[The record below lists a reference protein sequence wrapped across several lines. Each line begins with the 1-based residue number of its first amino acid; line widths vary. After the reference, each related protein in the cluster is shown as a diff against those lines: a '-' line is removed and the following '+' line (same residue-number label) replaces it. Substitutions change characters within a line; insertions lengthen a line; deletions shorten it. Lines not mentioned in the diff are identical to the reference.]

1 MKRTKFIFPAA
12 FAAVM
17 ALAGWNTLNA
27 ENTGEGGAPTEDVV
41 PVTGI
46 TVSPQ
51 RVEVYQGDNVTITA
65 SVSPGN
71 ATVKDVVW
79 SISDNVRDIT
89 LTPNGNSVCVAL
101 GKEVTPGE
109 YTIIASSADNA
120 VSDACSLVVLRK
132 AKSISLNRR
141 DITLFPGETVDNLQA
156 YLHYSDGTM
165 SSEGITWTIEREDVA
180 VVSGPGQITG
190 VATGWTKL
198 LLTGGGLSLTA
209 SIHVLPEMESISVT
223 PSELTMGY
231 GETRQVTATI
241 LPSSAASAIVSW
253 SLEPAKP
260 KNVTID
266 KKGNITTTHDQS
278 GADTPQIVYAV
289 ASAGGMSAKC
299 KVNIVVPV
307 TGLTLS
313 PNTINL
319 EPDETCDVT
328 ATLSPEGAYE
338 VPEWDSSDPTVATVE
353 GTTEQA
359 DDLNKVIAHIK
370 AHNDGS
376 TILTAKIREIS
387 AICLVTVKSTSGITE
402 IKTDVNALCDVY
414 DLNGNVIA
422 KQMQLSSLPSRLA
435 TGVYIIQ
442 IGSKAYKI
450 SL

>member
-12 FAAVM
+12 LVAVSV
-17 ALAGWNTLNA
+17 LAGWNTLNA
-27 ENTGEGGAPTEDVV
+27 ENTGEGGTSTEDVI
-41 PVTGI
+41 PVTEI
-46 TVSPQ
+46 TVSPKS
-51 RVEVYQGDNVTITA
+51 VEVYQGDNVTITA
-65 SVSPGN
+65 TVSPEN
-71 ATVKDVVW
+71 ATVKTVVW
-79 SISDNVRDIT
+79 SKSDNARDMT
-89 LTPNGNSVCVAL
+89 LAPNGNSATVTL
-101 GKEVTPGE
+101 GKDATPGE
-109 YTIIASSADNA
+109 YTITASSADNA
-120 VSDACSLVVLRK
+120 VSDACKLVVLRK

-156 YLHYSDGTM
+156 YLHYADGTM
-165 SSEGITWTIEREDVA
+165 TSEGIEWAIEREDIA
-180 VVSGPGQITG
+180 IVSGPGQITG

-231 GETRQVTATI
+231 GETRQITATI

-266 KKGNITTTHDQS
+266 KKGIITTTHDRS
-278 GADTPQIVYAV
+278 GADTPQVVYAV

-299 KVNIVVPV
+299 KVNVVVPV

-319 EPDETCDVT
+319 EPDETGDVT

-338 VPEWDSSDPTVATVE
+338 TPEWESSDPTVATVE
-353 GTTEQA
+353 DTTVQT
-359 DDLNKVIAHIK
+359 DGLNKVIAHIK

-376 TILTAKIREIS
+376 TILTAKIRDLS

-402 IKTDVNALCDVY
+402 IDADVDALCDVY

-422 KQMQLSSLPSRLA
+422 RQKQLSSLPSQLA
-435 TGVYIIQ
+435 TGIYIIQ
-442 IGSKAYKI
+442 IGSKTYKI
-450 SL
+450 AL